1 MMNLAIKSFTGKK
14 ETQNKYKKNVCR
26 LLFLLL
32 MLTNISSFSINPI
45 ITAKV
50 DERTEL
56 LSIVFKLAGNNEYNK
71 GILLDYNKQIDNHF
85 ANFKDHEAIK
95 YARKIHRKHYISYD
109 AVMSLAIHL
118 KIENSQLSIID
129 TIAENSI
136 EKRWKP
142 DVINTFVEKLND
154 FYTKSDFNKFFNSN
168 RNLYNVAENRFEGV
182 LQKLNIGWYDSFYGQ
197 SPKDGYNIILSLT
210 NGPSNY
216 GPKTI
221 SKSGQENTYA
231 IIGSWQADS
240 LNLPIYSSR
249 NILPTII
256 HEFCH
261 SFCNHLIDDH
271 ISEFE
276 KSGKI
281 IFPYVR
287 EKLKKQAYS
296 SYQTM
301 LYESLVRAS
310 VVKYVEQNDTNKT
323 KVLVYIAREQG
334 NGFLWTDKLFNKLT
348 LYENNRDKYPT
359 LEKFIPEIVSLFD
372 SLAVDFNSYKNNFYS
387 QCPKI
392 ESTSIKNNDVIDF
405 NTKEITI
412 VFDKPMRDAGYGFS
426 YGKGG
431 KNNFPPIDNVKWV
444 NNKTLRLNVKLDK
457 GRFYSLK
464 LFTPAYIGEN
474 NSPVFDDFELRFK
487 TSKN

>member
-1 MMNLAIKSFTGKK
+1 MMKLTIKSFTGKK
-14 ETQNKYKKNVCR
+14 ETLIKHKKNASR
-26 LLFLLL
+26 FLFFLL
-32 MLTNISSFSINPI
+32 MLTCNVSFSANST

-56 LSIVFKLAGNNEYNK
+56 LSIVFKLAGNNEYNQ
-71 GILLDYNKQIDNHF
+71 GTLLDYNKQTDNYF
-85 ANFKDHEAIK
+85 ANFKDHDAIK
-95 YARKIHRKHYISYD
+95 YARKIHRKHNISYD

-118 KIENSQLSIID
+118 KIENSQISIID
-129 TIAENSI
+129 SLSENGI
-136 EKRWKP
+136 GKRWNINI
-142 DVINTFVEKLND
+142 INTFVEKLND
-154 FYTKSDFNKFFNSN
+154 FYTKSEFNKFFNSN
-168 RNLYNVAENRFEGV
+168 KNLYNVAENRFDEV
-182 LQKLNIGWYDSFYGQ
+182 LQKINLSWYDSFYGQ

-221 SKSGQENTYA
+221 SKSGKENTYA
-231 IIGSWQADS
+231 IIGSWQVDS

-249 NILPTII
+249 SILPTII

-261 SFCNHLIDDH
+261 SFCNHLIDKH

-287 EKLKKQAYS
+287 DKLKQQAYS
-296 SYQTM
+296 RYQTM
-301 LYESLVRAS
+301 LYESLVRTS
-310 VVKYVEQNDTNKT
+310 VIKYVEQNDTNKT
-323 KVLVYIAREQG
+323 IVPVYIAREQSR
-334 NGFLWTDKLFNKLT
+334 GFLWTDKLFDKLT
-348 LYENNRDKYPT
+348 VYENNRDKYPT
-359 LEKFIPEIVSLFD
+359 LDKFIPEIVSLFD
-372 SLAVDFNSYKNNFYS
+372 SLAVDFNSYKINFYS

-392 ESTSIKNNDVIDF
+392 ASASINNNDIIDF
-405 NTKEITI
+405 NTKEITF
-412 VFDKPMRDAGYGFS
+412 VFDKPMRDIGYGFT

-444 NNKTLRLNVKLDK
+444 DNKTLKINVKLEK
-457 GRFYSLK
+457 SQFYSLK
-464 LFTPAYIGEN
+464 LFSPAYIGEN
-474 NSPVFDDFELRFK
+474 NRPVFDDFELRFK

>member
-1 MMNLAIKSFTGKK
+1 
-14 ETQNKYKKNVCR
+14 
-26 LLFLLL
+26 
-32 MLTNISSFSINPI
+32 MLSSSLSFSINPT

-56 LSIVFKLAGNNEYNK
+56 LSIVFKLAGHDEYNR
-71 GILLDYNKQIDNHF
+71 GTLLDYNKQIDSYF
-85 ANFKDHEAIK
+85 TNFKDHEVIK
-95 YARKIHRKHYISYD
+95 YARKIHRKHHIAYD

-129 TIAENSI
+129 SIAENSI
-136 EKRWKP
+136 EKRWNP
-142 DVINTFVEKLND
+142 EIINTFVEKLND
-154 FYTKSDFNKFFNSN
+154 FYTKTEFNKFFNSN
-168 RNLYNVAENRFEGV
+168 KNLYNVAENRFDEV
-182 LQKLNIGWYDSFYGQ
+182 LQKVNLSWYDSFYGQ
-197 SPKDGYNIILSLT
+197 SPKDGYNILLSLT

-221 SKSGQENTYA
+221 SKSGKENTYA

-249 NILPTII
+249 SILPTII

-261 SFCNHLIDDH
+261 SFCNHLIDSH

-281 IFPYVR
+281 IFPYVK
-287 EKLKKQAYS
+287 EKLKKQAYTR
-296 SYQTM
+296 YQTM

-310 VVKYVEQNDTNKT
+310 VIKYVEQNDTNKT
-323 KVLVYIAREQG
+323 KVLVYIAREQS
-334 NGFLWTDKLFNKLT
+334 NGFLWTDKFFDKLT
-348 LYENNRDKYPT
+348 AYENNRDKYPT
-359 LEKFIPEIVSLFD
+359 LDKFIPEVVSLFD
-372 SLAVDFNSYKNNFYS
+372 SLAVDFKLYKNNFHS

-392 ESTSIKNNDVIDF
+392 ASTSIKNNDIVSF
-405 NTKEITI
+405 NTNEITI
-412 VFDKPMRDAGYGFS
+412 VFDKPMRDVGYGFS

-431 KNNFPPIDNVKWV
+431 KNNFPPIDSVKWID
-444 NNKTLRLNVKLDK
+444 NKTLKVNVKLEK
-457 GRFYSLK
+457 SRFYSLK
-464 LFTPAYIGEN
+464 LYTPAYIGEN
-474 NSPVFDDFELRFK
+474 NRPILDDFELRFQ